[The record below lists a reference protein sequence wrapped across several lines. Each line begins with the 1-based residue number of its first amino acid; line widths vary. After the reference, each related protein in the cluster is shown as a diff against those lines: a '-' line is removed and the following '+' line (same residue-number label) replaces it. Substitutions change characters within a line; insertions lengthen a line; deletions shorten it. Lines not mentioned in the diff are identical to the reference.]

1 MSKKVE
7 LLVSLRGDKEL
18 WIAGEVFDYD
28 TMPGEI
34 AAEIAMNRGT
44 VRVYEEVTQVPV
56 VPLLPPEDEVS
67 FSDAAKALLEEEKK
81 AEEKEELEELKSLP
95 RFVAKHKGS
104 GRWVV
109 LDMETGKQINEEL
122 LSKEDAAALAEK
134 QEAGRFEQTEA
145 LSTDEEEN
153 PSLVVR
159 TGDG

>member
-44 VRVYEEVTQVPV
+44 VRVFEQIDPQPAVPPPAPPVKEEEPTFS
-56 VPLLPPEDEVS
+56 EVALS
-67 FSDAAKALLEEEKK
+67 LLEEE
-81 AEEKEELEELKSLP
+81 EKEPSFE
-95 RFVAKHKGS
+95 AKHKGA

-109 LDMETGKQINEEL
+109 IDTESGETVSEGYLKK
-122 LSKEDAAALAEK
+122 KEAKALAAKLEK
-134 QEAGRFEQTEA
+134 G
-145 LSTDEEEN
+145 EEEEEK
-153 PSLVVR
+153 PTLKLR
-159 TGDG
+159 GDDD